1 MKKMLKVAAVIAVA
15 SLAFVACKNNKPA
28 EEPIDSTQI
37 EMVVEDSMAID
48 SIVDTTVV
56 AEEVTPAPAKKATAK
71 KAEPKTQEAGTVEVN
86 PAKKEQKVTIETAK
100 PEDIEK
106 TNTVKREG
114 RR

>member
-1 MKKMLKVAAVIAVA
+1 MKKMLKVAAIVAVA

-71 KAEPKTQEAGTVEVN
+71 KAEPKTQEAGTVEVDN
-86 PAKKEQKVTIETAK
+86 AAKKVKIETAK